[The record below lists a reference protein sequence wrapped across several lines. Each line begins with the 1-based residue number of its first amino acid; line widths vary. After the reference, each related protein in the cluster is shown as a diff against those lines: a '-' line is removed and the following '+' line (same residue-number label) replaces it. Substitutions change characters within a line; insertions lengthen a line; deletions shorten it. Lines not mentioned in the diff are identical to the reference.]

1 MTVIIGSLTSVNID
15 SQDSGFQSINWA
27 IQTQNNR
34 LWQLGDWSPYRTQ
47 ITTTLTASVT
57 AYASVLNAVDLI
69 PSVSCTDSLA
79 TKRVRIEAGICGAGS
94 IDTFDE
100 EMYLTS
106 YSYSKGD
113 PNAFGTESWSF
124 QKWVNSEDYIVGA
137 QSGNILH
144 TAEPS
149 LVLLGISE
157 GNYQG
162 DVTNNGLL
170 LDADDQTS
178 GLQGSVSAG
187 FPGQGTADVITYGLV
202 TRVGNGSLEE
212 AGKMGQSSA
221 TIPHQPLY
229 LGT

>member
-1 MTVIIGSLTSVNID
+1 MTVIIGSLTDVTID
-15 SQDSGFQSINWA
+15 DQSFGFQSVNWA
-27 IQTQNNR
+27 IQTQNTR

-57 AYASVLNAVDLI
+57 TYAGVLDSVI
-69 PSVSCTDSLA
+69 ITPSTSCSDSLA
-79 TKRVRIEAGICGAGS
+79 TKHIVINAGVCGAGS
-94 IDTFDE
+94 IDIFDE
-100 EMYLTS
+100 TMYLMS

-113 PNAFGTESWSF
+113 PNTFGTESWSF
-124 QKWVNSEDYIVGA
+124 QRWVNSEEYIVGA

-149 LVLLGISE
+149 LVLLGIAE
-157 GNYQG
+157 GNYSG
-162 DVTNNGLL
+162 DVTDFGIL

-187 FPGQGTADVITYGLV
+187 FPGQGTADITTYGLV
-202 TRVGNGSLEE
+202 DRVGGGSLEE

>member
-1 MTVIIGSLTSVNID
+1 MTVIIGSLTTVNID

-27 IQTQNNR
+27 IQTQNTR

-47 ITTTLTASVT
+47 VTTTLTASVT
-57 AYASVLNAVDLI
+57 AYAGVLNTVSLI
-69 PSVSCTDSLA
+69 PSTNCNDSTA
-79 TKRVRIEAGICGAGS
+79 TKRIRIEAGICGVGS
-94 IDTFDE
+94 LDTFDE
-100 EMYLTS
+100 IMYLTS

-124 QKWVNSEDYIVGA
+124 QKWVNSENYIVGP

-144 TAEPS
+144 TAAPN

-157 GNYQG
+157 GNYFG
-162 DVTNNGLL
+162 NVTNFGIT
-170 LDADDQTS
+170 LDNDDQTG

-187 FPGQGTADVITYGLV
+187 FPGQGTADIITYGIANQ
-202 TRVGNGSLEE
+202 VGGGALEQ
-212 AGKMGQSSA
+212 AGKIGQSSA